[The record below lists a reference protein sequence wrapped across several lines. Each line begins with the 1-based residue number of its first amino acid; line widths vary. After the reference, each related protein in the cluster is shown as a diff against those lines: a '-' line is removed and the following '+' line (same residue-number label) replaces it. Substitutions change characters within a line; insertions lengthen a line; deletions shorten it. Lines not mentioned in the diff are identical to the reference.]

1 MASPLRSLFRRR
13 KQSVRWPAIALAP
26 VLLWLVSGVASAGSL
41 RALDDNELAQV
52 SAQDGISFAAH
63 ISLNDPTLV
72 GAVSDSRL
80 SLGFNGDGQNR
91 YIVFKNVRG
100 KVDMFAVSLGVQT
113 RSDGGGDYIAIGLP
127 GFVRYT
133 NLGFESLSVQNDPNA
148 PVTGNLGSLN
158 INGTVSLQGQVRLWS
173 H

>member
-1 MASPLRSLFRRR
+1 MAR
-13 KQSVRWPAIALAP
+13 ALY
-26 VLLWLVSGVASAGSL
+26 LLLMLAVGAAQAGPL
-41 RALDDNELAQV
+41 RALDDKELSQV
-52 SAQDGISFAAH
+52 SGQDGISFAAH

-72 GAVSDSRL
+72 GAVADSRL

-100 KVDMFAVSLGVQT
+100 MVDMFAVTLGVQN

-127 GFVRYT
+127 GYVRYT
-133 NLGFESLSVQNDPNA
+133 NFGFESLSVQTDPNA

-158 INGTVSLQGQVRLWS
+158 INGNVSLQGQVRLWS

>member
-1 MASPLRSLFRRR
+1 MARALFL
-13 KQSVRWPAIALAP
+13 SMMLAAG
-26 VLLWLVSGVASAGSL
+26 LAQAGSL
-41 RALDDNELAQV
+41 QALDDKELSQV
-52 SAQDGISFAAH
+52 SGQDGISFAAH
-63 ISLNDPTLV
+63 VSLNDPTLV

-100 KVDMFAVSLGVQT
+100 VVDMFAVSLGVQT
-113 RSDGGGDYIAIGLP
+113 RPDGGGDYIAIGLP
-127 GFVRYT
+127 GYVRYT
-133 NLGFESLSVQNDPNA
+133 NFGFESLSVQTDPNA

-158 INGTVSLQGQVRLWS
+158 INGVVSLQGQVRLWS

>member
-1 MASPLRSLFRRR
+1 MAR
-13 KQSVRWPAIALAP
+13 ALY
-26 VLLWLVSGVASAGSL
+26 LLLMLAAGVARGGTL
-41 RALDDNELAQV
+41 QALDDKELSQV
-52 SAQDGISFAAH
+52 SGQDGISFAAH

-72 GAVSDSRL
+72 GAVADSRL

-100 KVDMFAVSLGVQT
+100 MVDMFAVTLGVQN

-127 GFVRYT
+127 GYVRYT
-133 NLGFESLSVQNDPNA
+133 NFGFESLSVQTDPNA
-148 PVTGNLGSLN
+148 PVTGNLGSFN
-158 INGTVSLQGQVRLWS
+158 INGNISLQGQVRLWS